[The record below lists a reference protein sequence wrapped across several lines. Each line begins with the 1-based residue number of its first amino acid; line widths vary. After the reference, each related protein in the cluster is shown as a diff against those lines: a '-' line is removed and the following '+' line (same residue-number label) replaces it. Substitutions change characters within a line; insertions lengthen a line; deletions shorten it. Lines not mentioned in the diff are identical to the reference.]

1 MDLSSRCHHR
11 LQCVREKRL
20 AVTSDDDTWAL
31 KNCSIDI
38 LDQSNTT
45 AGTAS
50 SSLAAIPNNCLD
62 VLALVG

>member
-1 MDLSSRCHHR
+1 MDLSLSSRE
-11 LQCVREKRL
+11 RE
-20 AVTSDDDTWAL
+20 AISGHFSDDDTWAL

-50 SSLAAIPNNCLD
+50 SSLAAIP
-62 VLALVG
+62 